1 MSINLNTRRGYAAT
15 VALAVLGTGGAYAD
29 TTLYTSSNGAA
40 GNAVIVI
47 EQAPDGV
54 LSLAETYPTGGTGT
68 GGGLGNQGAI
78 AIDDDFLFVIN
89 AGSDEVSAFRRL
101 ADSLELV
108 GTVPSGGTRPVS
120 VTVDRDVVYVVNA
133 GSDNIAGFRVAE
145 SGALSP
151 IAGSTRPLSGTGT
164 GAAQIGFSKDG
175 RVLVV
180 TERATNNVSTWAVER
195 DGLPGIYQVFASPG
209 ATPFGFTF
217 TKGRRLL
224 VSEAAGGAAGASSV
238 SSWKVSPGGS
248 LTLLDPVVPTLQ
260 SAACWVAV
268 TPNGRF
274 AYTTNTASG
283 SLTAY
288 SVRGDRLDLLDVDG
302 LAASTGAGTAPIDLA
317 ISPDGE
323 FLHTLNAG
331 TDEIASFRIRRD
343 GSLESRGILPG
354 LPDGATGL
362 VAE

>member
-1 MSINLNTRRGYAAT
+1 MSSNVLTRRGFAAT
-15 VALAVLGTGGAYAD
+15 AALAVLGTGGAYAD

-40 GNAVIVI
+40 DNAVIAI
-47 EQAPDGV
+47 EQAPDGA
-54 LSLAETYPTGGTGT
+54 LAIVATYPTGGTGT

-78 AIDDDFLFVIN
+78 AVDDDFLFVIN
-89 AGSDEVSAFRRL
+89 AGSNEVSAFRRL
-101 ADSLELV
+101 ASSLELV
-108 GTVPSGGTRPVS
+108 GTVPSGGLRPVS

-151 IAGSTRPLSGTGT
+151 IPGSTRPLSGSGT

-180 TERATNNVSTWAVER
+180 TERATNNVSTWEVGR
-195 DGLPGIYQVFASPG
+195 DGVPGPGRVFASPG

-238 SSWKVSPGGS
+238 SSWRVSPDGT
-248 LTLLDPVVPTLQ
+248 LTVLDPVVPTLQ

-268 TPNGRF
+268 TPDGRF

-288 SVRGDRLDLLDVDG
+288 GVRGGRLDLLDVDG

-323 FLHTLNAG
+323 FVHVLNAG
-331 TDEIASFRIRRD
+331 TDAIASFRIRRN
-343 GSLESRGILPG
+343 GALEALGNLPG

-362 VAE
+362 VAQ